1 MIVPCSCMHWPCG
14 FVCSCPPAHGL
25 RWHFL
30 LRCAQEEEEEE
41 EKDLITMSKKC
52 RDVLYINSPFESVR
66 RGRKPKTMCLIWRT
80 PRSLQ
85 TEIRQHTTTTTRLDM
100 KLSHIANLVSRTV
113 FFRISKHEN
122 RSNAVVQG
130 SYQHL
135 SQKSTKKIKDE
146 KSEVGACRRSHAK
159 IEKTVRFHV
168 RKSDRAKKK

>member
-1 MIVPCSCMHWPCG
+1 MRPNDAYDVSLERRLFHRWRVRFKDLYTYIAKLASIRIQIELLFLDLTWLNHWRWLFHAAACIGHVDSFALAP
-14 FVCSCPPAHGL
+14 HGL

-30 LRCAQEEEEEE
+30 LRCAQEEEEE

-113 FFRISKHEN
+113 FF
-122 RSNAVVQG
+122 
-130 SYQHL
+130 
-135 SQKSTKKIKDE
+135 
-146 KSEVGACRRSHAK
+146 
-159 IEKTVRFHV
+159 
-168 RKSDRAKKK
+168 